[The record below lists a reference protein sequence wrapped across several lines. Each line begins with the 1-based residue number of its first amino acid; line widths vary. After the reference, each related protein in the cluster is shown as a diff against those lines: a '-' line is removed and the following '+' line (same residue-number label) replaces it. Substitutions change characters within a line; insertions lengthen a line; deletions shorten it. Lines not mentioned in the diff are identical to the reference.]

1 MWVHPYR
8 RMYFMEDGVLTDVA
22 RPHSD
27 ATPLSTDQIIITTS
41 RAEPSSSSHLIKT
54 GRVLVE
60 IN

>member
-8 RMYFMEDGVLTDVA
+8 GMCSLEGGVLTDVVP
-22 RPHSD
+22 PHTD
-27 ATPLSTDQIIITTS
+27 TAPLFTDQMNMATS

-54 GRVLVE
+54 GMVLVE

>member
-22 RPHSD
+22 RHHSV
-27 ATPLSTDQIIITTS
+27 ATPLSTDQIIMTTS

-54 GRVLVE
+54 GWVLVE